1 MDLKN
6 RLALVFG
13 CCLFTSANGQSE
25 EFHFFESKVRPLFV
39 ARCYKCHSEE
49 SGRKE
54 AGLSLDS
61 RESVLVGGDRGPAL
75 VVGKPEESLIAI
87 AVSYRNAELQMPPE
101 NPITDQEM
109 AILVQWIKQGAKM
122 PAGATIPR
130 KEVVIDFAEGRKH
143 WTFQSLPNYDWGDK
157 TVNPIDHWIEKRRKA
172 KQLMPVARASSNQ
185 LVRRLSFDLTGLPPD
200 WGVVNRFVDNPSI
213 EQYELLVNQYLS
225 SPQYGERWARFWL
238 DLVRYT
244 DTTSSW
250 LKSTAGSHYYRD
262 WVVRAF
268 NEDMPYDQFAKLQL
282 AADHIPESRSED
294 IAALGLLG
302 LSPTYWKEPK
312 LSPEVI
318 KVVVA
323 EEWEERVDMLGRTF
337 LGLSL
342 ACARCHDHKFDPI
355 SQKDYYALAGVF
367 ASSRI
372 FDIPLIQRN
381 HREAIIETDER
392 ITQIEL
398 EIEHQ
403 TQLLKEEKG
412 EKDTVQN
419 AIDRAKQRISDLKA
433 STPFYEVPRIPGV
446 IDASIM
452 VLPEPTGVWG
462 TKLVYSKGQARN
474 LHVQLRG
481 NPSYVGE
488 QVSRRYL
495 EVFDNE
501 KTPFGKG
508 SGRLELAESLFRYS
522 QGLVARVIV
531 NRVWMHHFGKG
542 LVATPS
548 NFGFQGEKSTH
559 PELLN
564 DLAAGLVA
572 NGWSLKWLHRTIV
585 TSDTYQLSSEI
596 HLDSFEKDPENT
608 SYWRANRRSLDFE
621 SWRDSVLKVTGS
633 LDLTMGGPS
642 LDLSVQENNRRTLYA
657 TIKRRELDTVLKM
670 HGFPDPTGHS
680 PKRDQ
685 VLTPLQQ
692 LYSLNSSF
700 IWSRSGQYVESW
712 KESLPVEERLAQLFR
727 RFFSREAVPSEL
739 KMGTS
744 YVALSGKESWIRY
757 VHALLIANEF
767 GFVD

>member
-122 PAGATIPR
+122 P
-130 KEVVIDFAEGRKH
+130 
-143 WTFQSLPNYDWGDK
+143 
-157 TVNPIDHWIEKRRKA
+157 
-172 KQLMPVARASSNQ
+172 VARASSNQ
-185 LVRRLSFDLTGLPPD
+185 RVRRLSFDLTGLPPD
-200 WGVVNRFVDNPSI
+200 WSVVNRFVDNPSI
-213 EQYELLVNQYLS
+213 EQYELLVNQYLA

-372 FDIPLIQRN
+372 FDIPLLQRN
-381 HREAIIETDER
+381 RV
-392 ITQIEL
+392 
-398 EIEHQ
+398 
-403 TQLLKEEKG
+403 K
-412 EKDTVQN
+412 
-419 AIDRAKQRISDLKA
+419 
-433 STPFYEVPRIPGV
+433 F
-446 IDASIM
+446 M
-452 VLPEPTGVWG
+452 VM
-462 TKLVYSKGQARN
+462 SA
-474 LHVQLRG
+474 LR
-481 NPSYVGE
+481 
-488 QVSRRYL
+488 
-495 EVFDNE
+495 
-501 KTPFGKG
+501 K
-508 SGRLELAESLFRYS
+508 
-522 QGLVARVIV
+522 
-531 NRVWMHHFGKG
+531 
-542 LVATPS
+542 
-548 NFGFQGEKSTH
+548 
-559 PELLN
+559 
-564 DLAAGLVA
+564 
-572 NGWSLKWLHRTIV
+572 
-585 TSDTYQLSSEI
+585 
-596 HLDSFEKDPENT
+596 
-608 SYWRANRRSLDFE
+608 
-621 SWRDSVLKVTGS
+621 
-633 LDLTMGGPS
+633 
-642 LDLSVQENNRRTLYA
+642 
-657 TIKRRELDTVLKM
+657 
-670 HGFPDPTGHS
+670 
-680 PKRDQ
+680 
-685 VLTPLQQ
+685 
-692 LYSLNSSF
+692 
-700 IWSRSGQYVESW
+700 
-712 KESLPVEERLAQLFR
+712 
-727 RFFSREAVPSEL
+727 
-739 KMGTS
+739 
-744 YVALSGKESWIRY
+744 
-757 VHALLIANEF
+757 
-767 GFVD
+767 